1 MNQIAYKIQSVTID
15 INVTNPFFQ
24 KRIKNNN
31 NNNYWTVWVGVPRG
45 WRVTV
50 QLSCVRNVKNIRGS
64 SGEQGVGEER
74 LILIFEN
81 SK

>member
-1 MNQIAYKIQSVTID
+1 MNQIAYKIQSVTSD
-15 INVTNPFFQ
+15 INVTNPGFQ